1 VEVQAAIIGTPSGQV
16 MPQPI
21 HIGIGGWTYPPWR
34 GRFFPVGLPQAQELA
49 FAARALT
56 AIEING
62 TFYRTQT
69 PATFAKWARETPEGF
84 VFALKAP
91 RYVTA
96 RGELATAGESVTRFL
111 HSGLAE
117 LGDRLG
123 PINWQLP
130 PNKAFDPDDMAAFL
144 DLLPDSLDGLPLRHA
159 IEVRH
164 ESFVSDAFAALLRP
178 RGITAVQAGD
188 SEYPAIEAATAR
200 FAYLRIMGT
209 REDAPQGY
217 APADLDRWADAAR
230 TIARDREVFLFVIS
244 GHKAA
249 NPDAALGL
257 LERLG

>member
-1 VEVQAAIIGTPSGQV
+1 
-16 MPQPI
+16 MPHPI
-21 HIGIGGWTYPPWR
+21 HIGIGGWTFQPWR
-34 GRFFPVGLPQAQELA
+34 GRFYPAGLPHAQELA
-49 FAARALT
+49 FASRALT
-56 AIEING
+56 AIEVNG

-69 PATFAKWARETPEGF
+69 PATFARWARETPEGF

-130 PNKAFDPDDMAAFL
+130 PNKSFNPDDMAAFL

-159 IEVRH
+159 IEARH
-164 ESFVSDAFAALLRP
+164 ESFVTDAFTDLLRP
-178 RGITAVQAGD
+178 RGIAVVQAGD
-188 SEYPAIEAATAR
+188 SEFPVIDTPTAG

-209 REDAPQGY
+209 TEDAPQGY
-217 APADLDRWADAAR
+217 SPADLDRWAKAAQ
-230 TIARDREVFLFVIS
+230 TTAKDREVFLFVIS
-244 GHKAA
+244 GYKPA
-249 NPDAALGL
+249 NPDAAMGL
-257 LERLG
+257 LQRLA